1 MKVLLDKCCN
11 LKPLNV
17 TGLGMSGSSATIQFP
32 KLKIFRPGLYFLDIR
47 PIATLGPFE
56 EGLKLGAAQF
66 SPLRWIRFL
75 YFQKGALANGKI
87 KFNICGRNSKNLDSP
102 KTFSNAIKENLSL

>member
-47 PIATLGPFE
+47 PIATLGPFDV
-56 EGLKLGAAQF
+56 GLSLVTAQF
-66 SPLRWIRFL
+66 SLFMWIRFL
-75 YFQKGALANGKI
+75 DIEKGALANV
-87 KFNICGRNSKNLDSP
+87 L
-102 KTFSNAIKENLSL
+102 FS